1 MRQGYSV
8 KFVALLMVCAMPL
21 VGCETAGKSAAMGSL
36 VGAAAGAA
44 IGNQSGRAAQGALIG
59 AAVGGLAGFAIGKA
73 VQQERLATKAELEQE
88 YAEQGKAVPTGPTI
102 AIDSVTLIDPEIE
115 AGEKTKMETQYTA
128 FNMSEPPKA
137 TIRLLRGENEIYA
150 GPLNVKNDETSERT
164 KLSVNDVSVPK
175 GQEPG
180 DYTVEITM
188 QNGDAVDT
196 EQCTL
201 KVV

>member
-1 MRQGYSV
+1 MKQGYSV
-8 KFVALLMVCAMPL
+8 KLVTLLMVCAVPL
-21 VGCETAGKSAAMGSL
+21 VGCETAGQSAALGGL
-36 VGAAAGAA
+36 VGAGAGAA
-44 IGNQSGRAAQGALIG
+44 IGNQSGHAAEGALIG

-73 VQQERLATKAELEQE
+73 IQQERLATKAELEQE
-88 YAEQGKAVPTGPTI
+88 YAEQGKAVPTEPTI
-102 AIDSVTLIDPEIE
+102 AIDSVTLADQEIN
-115 AGEKTKMETQYTA
+115 AGEKTSVTTQYTA

-137 TIRLLRGENEIYA
+137 TMRLLRGGNELYA
-150 GPLNVKNDETSERT
+150 GPMTLKNDEISERT
-164 KLSVNDVSVPK
+164 QFSANDVSVPK

-180 DYTVEITM
+180 DYTVEITL